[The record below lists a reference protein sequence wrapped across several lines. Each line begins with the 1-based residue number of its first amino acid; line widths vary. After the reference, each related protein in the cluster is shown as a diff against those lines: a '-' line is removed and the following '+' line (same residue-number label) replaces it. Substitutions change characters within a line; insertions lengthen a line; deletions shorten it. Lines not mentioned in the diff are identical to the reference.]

1 MTCLAAVGYGYWG
14 PNVVRNFTEMPN
26 CRLKLVCD
34 LDAGKLDKLQQRYPS
49 VGVTS
54 SFGDVLEDPEIEGV
68 YIATPVSSHFELAE
82 AALRAGKHVL
92 IEKPLAAN
100 ADQSERLCRLAEQ
113 QGLVLMVGH
122 TFVYSPPVV
131 LIRDLLRRGDLGDL
145 YYIDSSRVNL
155 GLFQK
160 DVSVLWDLGPHD
172 LSILLF
178 WLGTMPLSIAAEGRS
193 YVQDGLEDVAFLQL
207 EFPDRVLAQVH
218 VSWLAPSKL
227 RRTTLVGSKQ
237 MVLYDDTELV
247 EKVKVF
253 DRGIDKV
260 RNPESFGEFQLTYRS
275 GDIVIPKIDND
286 EPLLLECQD
295 FVRCIETGGQPASSG
310 RFGLQVVTVVE
321 AAQHSLRNGG
331 ARTPIPAV

>member
-1 MTCLAAVGYGYWG
+1 MICLAAVGYGYWG
-14 PNVVRNFTEMPN
+14 PNVVRNFSEMPN
-26 CRLKLVCD
+26 CRLKLACD
-34 LDAGKLDKLQQRYPS
+34 LDASKLEKLQQRYPS
-49 VGVTS
+49 VAVTR
-54 SFGDVLEDPEIEGV
+54 SFGDVIEDPEIDGV
-68 YIATPVSSHFELAE
+68 YIATPVSTHFELAE

-100 ADQSERLCRLAEQ
+100 VDESERLCRLAEQ
-113 QGLVLMVGH
+113 LGLILMVGH

-131 LIRDLLRRGDLGDL
+131 LIKEMLDRGDLGDL

-178 WLGTMPLSIAAEGRS
+178 WLGGMPLSVAAEGRS

-237 MVLYDDTELV
+237 MVLYDDTEPV

-253 DRGIDKV
+253 DRGIEKV

-275 GDIVIPKIDND
+275 GNIVSPKIDNA

-295 FVRCIETGGQPASSG
+295 FVHSIESRKEPASSG
-310 RFGLQVVTVVE
+310 RFGLKVITVVE
-321 AAQHSLRNGG
+321 AAQKSLRNGG
-331 ARTPIPAV
+331 ARERLSCS

>member
-14 PNVVRNFTEMPN
+14 PNVVRNFMEMPN
-26 CRLKLVCD
+26 CRLKLACD
-34 LDAGKLDKLQQRYPS
+34 LDANKLDKLKQRYPS
-49 VGVTS
+49 IDLTQRFS
-54 SFGDVLEDPEIEGV
+54 DVLEDEEVDGV

-82 AALRAGKHVL
+82 AALHAGKHVL
-92 IEKPLAAN
+92 IEKPLAGTI
-100 ADQSERLCRLAEQ
+100 DESKRLCELAKQ
-113 QGLVLMVGH
+113 LGLVLMVGH
-122 TFVYSPPVV
+122 TFIYSPPVV
-131 LIRDLLRRGDLGDL
+131 LIKEMLRRGDLGDL
-145 YYIDSSRVNL
+145 YYIDSLRVNL

-172 LSILLF
+172 LSILLY

-207 EFPDRVLAQVH
+207 EFPERVLAQVH

-237 MVLYDDTELV
+237 MVLYDDTEPV

-253 DRGIDKV
+253 DRGIERI

-275 GDIVIPKIDND
+275 GNIVSPKINND
-286 EPLLLECQD
+286 EPLLLECRD
-295 FVRCIETGGQPASSG
+295 FVRCIETGQEPASSG

-321 AAQHSLRNGG
+321 CAQRSLRNGG
-331 ARTPIPAV
+331 ARERIASA

>member
-34 LDAGKLDKLQQRYPS
+34 VDAGKLDKLQQRYPS

-54 SFGDVLEDPEIEGV
+54 SFGDVLEDPEIQGV

-193 YVQDGLEDVAFLQL
+193 FVQDGLEDVAFLQL

-310 RFGLQVVTVVE
+310 RFGLHVVTVVE